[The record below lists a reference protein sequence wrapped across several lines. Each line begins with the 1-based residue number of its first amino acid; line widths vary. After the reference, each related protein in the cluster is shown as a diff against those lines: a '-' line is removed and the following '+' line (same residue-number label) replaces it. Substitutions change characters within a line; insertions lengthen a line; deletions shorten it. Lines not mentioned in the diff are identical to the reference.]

1 MTAGSILD
9 TLKWTCAAGLIA
21 LAHLAAIRLSEA
33 GEGGTMPLTEPVFVE
48 LVMPEAEPQPMPMT
62 ASVGERETTPDDPA
76 PAEAAP
82 DQATPE
88 PAIPFAPLPPF
99 DAAELLPESDAPDSK
114 VPDPDLPPMQTLQPL
129 KDFPELIDP
138 QPRLIRSQ
146 RPIARP
152 RQPDPA
158 PQRQAAPKPAPT
170 PDAAP
175 RQPASTASASK
186 APAAQGAPSQPARA
200 APSAGARQSWQ
211 RNAGAIIA
219 RHMQR
224 TRLGAGRGGVTV
236 QLAITV
242 GAGGTIQAQL
252 ANSTGDARHDSA
264 ISRQAARLPRV
275 PPPPG
280 GQPVRMVLPIRI
292 DL

>member
-1 MTAGSILD
+1 MLD

-33 GEGGTMPLTEPVFVE
+33 GEGGTEALIEPVFVE
-48 LVMPEAEPQPMPMT
+48 LVMPEAEPQPVPVA
-62 ASVGERETTPDDPA
+62 ASSAESGTPRDDPA
-76 PAEAAP
+76 AAEAAP
-82 DQATPE
+82 DQAMPE
-88 PAIPFAPLPPF
+88 LAIPFTPLPSIN
-99 DAAELLPESDAPDSK
+99 AAQLLPEPDAPTPE
-114 VPDPDLPPMQTLQPL
+114 VPDFVLPPMQTLPPST
-129 KDFPELIDP
+129 DFAELIDL

-146 RPIARP
+146 RPAARP
-152 RQPDPA
+152 RQPEPA
-158 PQRQAAPKPAPT
+158 LQRQAAPKPAAT
-170 PDAAP
+170 PDAAT
-175 RQPASTASASK
+175 RQPSS
-186 APAAQGAPSQPARA
+186 PAAQGVPSQPARA
-200 APSAGARQSWQ
+200 APSAGARQNWQ
-211 RNAGAIIA
+211 RQAGAMIA

-224 TRLGAGRGGVTV
+224 TRLGAGRGSVTV

>member
-1 MTAGSILD
+1 MTAGFLLD
-9 TLKWTCAAGLIA
+9 SLKWTCAAGLIA

-33 GEGGTMPLTEPVFVE
+33 GEGGAVSLTEPVFVE
-48 LVMPEAEPQPMPMT
+48 LVLPEAELQPVPMA
-62 ASVGERETTPDDPA
+62 ASGGERETTPDDPA
-76 PAEAAP
+76 SAEAAP

-88 PAIPFAPLPPF
+88 PAIPFAPLPPL
-99 DAAELLPESDAPDSK
+99 DAAELLPEPDPATPEVPDS
-114 VPDPDLPPMQTLQPL
+114 VLPPMQTLPPL
-129 KDFPELIDP
+129 TDFAELIDP

-146 RPIARP
+146 PPAARP

-158 PQRQAAPKPAPT
+158 LQRQAAPKPAPT
-170 PDAAP
+170 PDAAT
-175 RQPASTASASK
+175 RQPN
-186 APAAQGAPSQPARA
+186 APAAQGAPSQPARTT
-200 APSAGARQSWQ
+200 PSAGARQSWQ
-211 RNAGAIIA
+211 RQAGAMIA

-224 TRLGAGRGGVTV
+224 TRLGAGRGSVTV

-292 DL
+292 DM